1 MIPGTR
7 FQQSMNRRAGDTS
20 EGVNMAR
27 FITRLPRLPRSSRLV
42 LAGWVMLA
50 GSLLGALG
58 LLAADLTQPKAR
70 DRLVARNI
78 MQLMQRDHLS
88 KHPLDDEIAL
98 RGLKQFLKLLDPAK
112 LYFLQSDVEEFQQKA
127 RELDEALRD
136 GDISFGYTIF
146 KRYLQRVDERLASI
160 EKLIQVEHDFT
171 AKEDIVVNADAAKY
185 AANVEESDDRW
196 RRRIKYDLL
205 ILKSDKKEGKE
216 ARERLLR
223 RYQSF
228 AKRMKQTDSDELL
241 EMYLTAFTTSFDPH
255 TTYMSPNSL
264 DNFMISMSLQ
274 LEGIG
279 AALQMQDGYTV
290 VSKVIPGGAADK
302 DGRLKPEDRIV
313 SVGQGEDGEMVEVL
327 DMKLND
333 VVDKVRGKANTI
345 VRLGVIPSGTTETKI
360 YNITRAKIEL
370 SDSEAR
376 GVVFEEGKKDD
387 GSAVKIGVIDL
398 PSFYMDMD
406 GAKKGIEEFK
416 STTRDVR
423 RLLDDFKSKQVDV
436 VVLDLRHNG
445 GGSLTEAIN
454 LTGLFID
461 QGPVVQV
468 KDPDGKV
475 QHYDDLE
482 RGMAWD
488 GPLVVVTSKFSASAS
503 EILAGA
509 IQDYGRGIIVGD
521 DATHGKGTVQSMLNL
536 GDQLFRN
543 PAQPRNLGA
552 LKITMQQFYRPNG
565 DSTQRRGVLA
575 DIAMPSITNH
585 MDVGE
590 SDLDYALAFDKVAPA
605 RYSRVEMV
613 NGDLIGRLRNASQQR
628 IEKSDDFAKLNKR
641 IERYRDFKSRK
652 SQSVN
657 EDEFFADR
665 RDLNAEKEEEK
676 QFEQQANGK
685 GKDEVVKRDFYFNEV
700 LSIAQDYLKE
710 LKAQKVVKAN

>member
-1 MIPGTR
+1 
-7 FQQSMNRRAGDTS
+7 
-20 EGVNMAR
+20 
-27 FITRLPRLPRSSRLV
+27 
-42 LAGWVMLA
+42 MLA

>member
-1 MIPGTR
+1 
-7 FQQSMNRRAGDTS
+7 
-20 EGVNMAR
+20 MAR
-27 FITRLPRLPRSSRLV
+27 LIRLLPDCKRSSRTV
-42 LAGWVMLA
+42 LAGWVLLA
-50 GSLLGALG
+50 GSLAGALG

-88 KHPLDDEIAL
+88 KHALDDEIAQ

-112 LYFLQSDVEEFQQKA
+112 LYFLQSDVDEFQQKA

-146 KRYLQRVDERLASI
+146 KRYLQRVDERLAAI
-160 EKLIQVEHDFT
+160 EKLVAAEHDFT
-171 AKEDIVVNADAAKY
+171 VKEDVVVNADAAKY
-185 AANVEESDDRW
+185 ATSLQESDDRW

-205 ILKSDKKEGKE
+205 ILKSDKKEGQE
-216 ARERLLR
+216 ARDRLLR

-279 AALQMQDGYTV
+279 AALQMQDGYTI

-313 SVGQGEDGEMVEVL
+313 SVGQGEEGEMLEVL

-376 GVVFEEGKKDD
+376 GVVFEEGKKED
-387 GSAVKIGVIDL
+387 GSKVKLGVIDL

-406 GAKKGIEEFK
+406 GAKKGVEEFK

-423 RLLDDFKSKQVDV
+423 RILEDFKSKQVDV

-461 QGPVVQV
+461 NGPVVQV

-482 RGMAWD
+482 RGMAWE

-613 NGDLIGRLRNASQQR
+613 NGELVARLRAGSQQR
-628 IEKSDDFAKLNKR
+628 VEKSDEFAKLAKR

-657 EDEFFADR
+657 EEEFLADR

-700 LSIAQDYLKE
+700 LAIAIDYLKE
-710 LKAQKVVKAN
+710 LKSRNVVKAN

>member
-1 MIPGTR
+1 
-7 FQQSMNRRAGDTS
+7 
-20 EGVNMAR
+20 MAR
-27 FITRLPRLPRSSRLV
+27 INTRLPSLPRSSRWV

-50 GSLLGALG
+50 GSLVSALG

-160 EKLIQVEHDFT
+160 EKLIQAEHDFT
-171 AKEDIVVNADAAKY
+171 AKEDVIVNADAAKY
-185 AANVEESDDRW
+185 ATSIEESDDRW

-360 YNITRAKIEL
+360 FNITRAKIEL

-406 GAKKGIEEFK
+406 GAKKGIEDFK

-605 RYSRVEMV
+605 RYARVEMV
-613 NGDLIGRLRNASQQR
+613 NGDLIGRLRTASQQR
-628 IEKSDDFAKLNKR
+628 IEKSDDFAKLSKR
-641 IERYRDFKSRK
+641 IDRYRDFKSRK

-700 LSIAQDYLKE
+700 LAIAQDYLKE
-710 LKAQKVVKAN
+710 LKAQKVAKAN